1 VQLVRPQVAV
11 WEPIQQAQVLRPVLL
26 VHWAVRWARLWVSVV
41 VVLVVPHWAQLLV
54 ARQVQQSAKPNK
66 TVVNQFWLHNS
77 QKLV

>member
-1 VQLVRPQVAV
+1 
-11 WEPIQQAQVLRPVLL
+11 
-26 VHWAVRWARLWVSVV
+26 VSVV